1 MPSLSPLDYSFLQQP
16 ALVPGD
22 HKFPSLEGTQQ
33 GDPAA
38 MCYFSID
45 MQPLL
50 LSFSSTSDLKPSLVG
65 TIVRWEVLF
74 RKSAKF
80 FIFKVLAAVS
90 SYSCQRKTLRYD
102 RTMKPTIF
110 ADLFRAY
117 LKDVRYDDA
126 AVPILGVPPSR
137 KDTFA

>member
-1 MPSLSPLDYSFLQQP
+1 
-16 ALVPGD
+16 
-22 HKFPSLEGTQQ
+22 
-33 GDPAA
+33 
-38 MCYFSID
+38 MCFFSID

-65 TIVRWEVLF
+65 TVVRWEVLF

-80 FIFKVLAAVS
+80 FVFRVLAAVS

-102 RTMKPTIF
+102 RTMKPTIL

-117 LKDVRYDDA
+117 LKGVRSGDA
-126 AVPILGVPPSR
+126 DVPILGVPPSR